1 MSIHGAVPC
10 EIWARNAAFLVQ
22 ITENCFSSQACKSWL
37 IMHVVIVCKMREW
50 VRAQDD
56 PYVNREFW
64 FGSFCVSLP
73 TTTYTLTL
81 HLGELRYRYQLL
93 LFIIV
98 TSNPFIEVPI
108 STLAY
113 DPSDRK
119 WYVCF
124 SKGLK
129 AIGGKKR

>member
-1 MSIHGAVPC
+1 M
-10 EIWARNAAFLVQ
+10 
-22 ITENCFSSQACKSWL
+22 
-37 IMHVVIVCKMREW
+37 
-50 VRAQDD
+50 AQDD
-56 PYVNREFW
+56 PSVKSGFR

-81 HLGELRYRYQLL
+81 HVTELQHRYQLL

-98 TSNPFIEVPI
+98 TSSPFIEVPI

-113 DPSDRK
+113 DPSDIK
-119 WYVCF
+119 WDVCF

-129 AIGGKKR
+129 AIEKKKVTEYF